1 MEAEATGRWPDFGPG
16 SRLSCRSRRE
26 SGKDRRGHWGYVWL
40 RNVGDSLP
48 DTHQEQA
55 DKGSQAVPKRPLVFT
70 LEHTWL
76 QQLQDAQHMQE
87 EGQVVL
93 LPELLEVQMSAAVQE
108 GCDHGQ
114 VPGQSRRMS
123 LVKPSPLS
131 HPTPQGSHSCDSTH
145 LSSRMGWATA
155 SFRQAMLASA
165 TLLSVDRESLVSAR
179 SVMKRWMSP
188 SS

>member
-1 MEAEATGRWPDFGPG
+1 MDKR
-16 SRLSCRSRRE
+16 
-26 SGKDRRGHWGYVWL
+26 KDLWL

-55 DKGSQAVPKRPLVFT
+55 DKGSQAVPKRPLVFA
-70 LEHTWL
+70 LEDTWL
-76 QQLQDAQHMQE
+76 QQLQDAQHVQE

-93 LPELLEVQMSAAVQE
+93 LPELLEVQMRAAVQE

-114 VPGQSRRMS
+114 VPEDQQRMPGHTFPP
-123 LVKPSPLS
+123 VT
-131 HPTPQGSHSCDSTH
+131 PTPQSIRCCDSTY

-165 TLLSVDRESLVSAR
+165 TLLSEDLESLVSAR

>member
-1 MEAEATGRWPDFGPG
+1 MGR
-16 SRLSCRSRRE
+16 CMA
-26 SGKDRRGHWGYVWL
+26 

-48 DTHQEQA
+48 GTHQEQA
-55 DKGSQAVPKRPLVFT
+55 DKGSQAVPERPLVFA
-70 LEHTWL
+70 LENTWL
-76 QQLQDAQHMQE
+76 QQLQDAQHVEE

-93 LPELLEVQMSAAVQE
+93 LSELLEVQMSAAVQE

-114 VPGQSRRMS
+114 VPRGQQEDVPGHTFPPVT
-123 LVKPSPLS
+123 LI
-131 HPTPQGSHSCDSTH
+131 PQGSHCYDNTH
-145 LSSRMGWATA
+145 LNSRMGWATA

-165 TLLSVDRESLVSAR
+165 TLLSEDRESLVSAR